1 MRSSS
6 SVQIKAQIEL
16 CILLFTKALEFV
28 YIIVS
33 MTLQTR
39 REDRYVDYLQIKQ
52 KAWEATEVT
61 SFQKN
66 TYHICVF

>member
-52 KAWEATEVT
+52 KA
-61 SFQKN
+61 
-66 TYHICVF
+66 